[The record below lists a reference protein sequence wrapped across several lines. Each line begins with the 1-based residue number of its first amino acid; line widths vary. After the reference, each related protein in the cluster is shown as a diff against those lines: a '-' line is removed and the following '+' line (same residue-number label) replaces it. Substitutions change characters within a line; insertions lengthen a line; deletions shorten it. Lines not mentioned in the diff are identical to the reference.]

1 MNITKRDLKEIS
13 RRMKKKDDCSF
24 SLMCGCYV
32 NSGKQ
37 IVTKFNK
44 PFSELS
50 EDEFFKYLE
59 IARKTVSGTLGA
71 NILELSFD
79 EEEISK
85 EKREFLTSVK
95 ESKLKSEE
103 LLDAFYEKVIAEY
116 TNDGNYLI
124 LLYHD
129 IYDVPRRAR
138 DRASLDE
145 SEEVYEY
152 VLCAI
157 CPVDL
162 SKPVLGYC
170 EDENRIAACERD
182 WVVGMPE
189 LGFVYPAFINHG
201 SDVNAVMYYVK
212 TGKSSHPEFVENVL
226 GCVPQRTAAENKQ
239 VFEDIVT
246 GAFGEDDKKGESA
259 FMLLQNTIA
268 GIVEELK
275 EDETLPQVSLTSE
288 VVCDLAADAGIPEEE
303 RERIEKACSEVF
315 GDDPPYVT
323 ALYDSK
329 LAEKGAQRANTIRL
343 EKKIEDL
350 SQKLSEKEKED
361 GEPEKQNEAIE
372 EPSEEPE
379 AQNESIAEPSERTEA
394 HDVEEHRGIEL
405 HVPETKAGMVRTE
418 AIDGQRYL
426 LIPIDDGES
435 ASVNGK
441 IVGDTEEPE
450 QSDT

>member
-1 MNITKRDLKEIS
+1 MNITKRDIRELS

-37 IVTKFNK
+37 IVTKFGV

-59 IARKTVSGTLGA
+59 IARKTVSGALGS

-79 EEEISK
+79 EEEVSA
-85 EKREFLTSVK
+85 EKRQFLYSLK
-95 ESKLKSEE
+95 ESRLKTEE
-103 LLDAFYEKVIAEY
+103 LIDAFYDKVIAEY
-116 TNDGNYLI
+116 SNTGNYLI

-129 IYDVPRRAR
+129 VYDIPRKAR
-138 DRASLDE
+138 DGIGLDE
-145 SEEVYEY
+145 SEETYEY

-162 SKPVLGYC
+162 SKPTLGYR
-170 EDENRIAACERD
+170 ENENRIGACERD

-189 LGFVYPAFINHG
+189 LGFVYPAFIHRG

-212 TGKSSHPEFVENVL
+212 TGKGSHPEFIENVL

-259 FMLLQNTIA
+259 FMLLQNTIG

-288 VVCDLAADAGIPEEE
+288 VVCDLAADAYIPEDV

-315 GDDPPYVT
+315 GDEPPYVT
-323 ALYDSK
+323 SLFDAK

-343 EKKIEDL
+343 EKKIEAL
-350 SQKLSEKEKED
+350 SQQLSERE
-361 GEPEKQNEAIE
+361 GEQETKVS
-372 EPSEEPE
+372 EPSEE
-379 AQNESIAEPSERTEA
+379 
-394 HDVEEHRGIEL
+394 
-405 HVPETKAGMVRTE
+405 VPEDVGGEEGIVLRVPEYKAEKVRTE

-426 LIPIDDGES
+426 LIPIDEGEN

-441 IVGDTEEPE
+441 PVQGVPQIN
-450 QSDT
+450 